1 MKKKLSVRPA
11 GHETGGREG
20 KKMNL
25 LGGDRS
31 EKKRGN
37 VSRAEVLFEDT
48 QPARR
53 AVFVLPFPFPPSFF
67 LSFRSFSFF
76 SFISPPLLLRCN
88 LAATRRLQLP
98 TAVACLTSSPLR
110 FLAFS
115 LGLSALLRDVYF
127 STLVRDRSFR
137 RRVTRVARNF
147 NTLEG
152 SERASRQA
160 G

>member
-1 MKKKLSVRPA
+1 MKKK
-11 GHETGGREG
+11 RE
-20 KKMNL
+20 
-25 LGGDRS
+25 R
-31 EKKRGN
+31 EA
-37 VSRAEVLFEDT
+37 SRARDGRKRRKEDESFGRR
-48 QPARR
+48 QIREKARKRVARR
-53 AVFVLPFPFPPSFF
+53 FFLRIRNRRAAVFVLPFPFPPFFFSSFH
-67 LSFRSFSFF
+67 SFSFF